1 MVVTVAG
8 GVLVGVVAVLVGI
21 TGVLVGV
28 VGVLVWMLAV
38 EQIVIPILPVVG
50 RWMPWG
56 AASSLLQLGPSYGFD
71 GELLSVPVGGL
82 VLAAYAAAAV
92 ALALHITPKR
102 DVL

>member
-1 MVVTVAG
+1 
-8 GVLVGVVAVLVGI
+8 
-21 TGVLVGV
+21 
-28 VGVLVWMLAV
+28 
-38 EQIVIPILPVVG
+38 
-50 RWMPWG
+50 MPWG